1 MVDIPS
7 APARAPDLTA
17 VELDGENV
25 VPAARTG
32 SLHRLDATA
41 TAVWSRLDGRATVAA
56 IVDALAAG
64 FGAPREVIAA
74 DVDRL
79 LAELG
84 AQGLLEGVDPDP
96 AWLVAIGEPG
106 TAAAPG
112 TDG

>member
-1 MVDIPS
+1 
-7 APARAPDLTA
+7 
-17 VELDGENV
+17 
-25 VPAARTG
+25 
-32 SLHRLDATA
+32 
-41 TAVWSRLDGRATVAA
+41 VAA